1 MKLKNKLLTIPFVAF
16 FLMMFSAGLIGS
28 DNIREMEWLFPDN
41 KAHILYLIWIGILA
55 VFIPLQHFISRKKKD

>member
-28 DNIREMEWLFPDN
+28 DNIREMEWLFPESN
-41 KAHILYLIWIGILA
+41 AHILYLIWIAILA